1 MISTHESYS
10 RIVKDIA
17 ESNSAALAAIRTRV
31 NELLTQKDFQLT
43 MRRSD
48 KQFQSIFQRIMRCSI
63 SMAGDIGCPWGGSSQ
78 INLLD
83 ALGRELPVPLHLAR
97 SFDVCL
103 ATPFPV

>member
-17 ESNSAALAAIRTRV
+17 TSNSTTLAAIRTRA

-43 MRRSD
+43 MRLLD
-48 KQFQSIFQRIMRCSI
+48 KQLQSIFQLIMRCSI
-63 SMAGDIGCPWGGSSQ
+63 PMPSDIGSPWDKIAQ
-78 INLLD
+78 ITLLD
-83 ALGRELPVPLHLAR
+83 ALGRELPIPLYLAR